1 MPPDPTRLSSP
12 EDCLA
17 LYERGFPGF
26 YPDPAAEAALMAEVD
41 ARGGYSRALGAIS
54 HFNLYGAG
62 EGVLSLPYLAAMR
75 MYPDCLPGGSQ
86 ARGDCVSW
94 SLRSA
99 SLVSYCASLLWG
111 DNTERFAPPIVSDAA
126 RQSGVFATETFYWFR
141 GHSGEGW
148 NCGDAA
154 RIALTK
160 SGMMVRRN
168 YPDIGIDLEEYSGA
182 TAGKWG
188 AASPPAKVV
197 EVTSQHLL
205 SSATVCKTWPEVRDM
220 LANGFALATC
230 GSEAFE
236 RSRDENGVC
245 RRSNSVWR
253 HAMSFIAADGRISNA
268 ATGAKDSCSSKT
280 RGRTTAAMPAPS
292 TGRSTRSRPAAFG
305 LAGTTFVNGTWSP
318 SVAAGDSRPTR
329 FLVGNCPRSSRRN
342 P

>member
-12 EDCLA
+12 EDCVA

-26 YPDPAAEAALMAEVD
+26 YPDPAAEAALMAEVE

-54 HFNLYGAG
+54 RFNLYGAG
-62 EGVLSLPYLAAMR
+62 EGVLSLPYLAAMQ

-111 DNTERFAPPIVSDAA
+111 DNPDRYAPPVVSDTA
-126 RQSGVFATETFYWFR
+126 RTNGVFATETFYWFR

-154 RIALTK
+154 RIAITK
-160 SGMMVRRN
+160 SGMTVRKN

-188 AASPPAKVV
+188 ANSPPEKIIA
-197 EVTSQHLL
+197 VTSQHLF
-205 SSATVCKTWPEVRDM
+205 STATLCKTWEEVRDM

-230 GSEAFE
+230 GGEAFE
-236 RSRDENGVC
+236 RTRDEYGFC
-245 RRSNSVWR
+245 RLSNSVWR
-253 HAMSFIAADGRISNA
+253 HAMSFIAADDREEVRRRYRCREGGLVLVQNSWGNYCGDACPIYGSKHKIPAGSFWARWDDVRDRYMVAIGGGKGFAANA
-268 ATGAKDSCSSKT
+268 VPRWS
-280 RGRTTAAMPAPS
+280 
-292 TGRSTRSRPAAFG
+292 
-305 LAGTTFVNGTWSP
+305 LASII
-318 SVAAGDSRPTR
+318 
-329 FLVGNCPRSSRRN
+329 
-342 P
+342 

>member
-1 MPPDPTRLSSP
+1 MTLDPAQLSSP
-12 EDCLA
+12 EDCIA
-17 LYERGFPGF
+17 LYERGFAGF
-26 YPDPAAEAALMAEVD
+26 YSDPAAEAALVAEIESK
-41 ARGGYSRALGAIS
+41 GGYARAIGAIS
-54 HFNLYGAG
+54 HHHLYNAG

-75 MYPDCLPGGSQ
+75 MYPGCLPGGSQ

-111 DNTERFAPPIVSDAA
+111 DNPERFAPPIVSDAA
-126 RQSGVFATETFYWFR
+126 RASGVFSTETFYWYR

-160 SGMMVRRN
+160 SGMMVRKN

-188 AASPPAKVV
+188 AYPPPDNVV
-197 EVTSQHLL
+197 AVTSRNLF
-205 SSATVCKTWPEVRDM
+205 STATVCKTWQEVRDM

-236 RSRDENGVC
+236 RKRDENGVC
-245 RRSNSVWR
+245 RRSNSVWH
-253 HAMSFIAADGRISNA
+253 HAMSFIAADDREEMKRRYRCEGLVLVQNSWANYCGDACPISGSKFNIPGGSFWARWEDVRERYMVAIGGGRGFA
-268 ATGAKDSCSSKT
+268 ANPVPRWS
-280 RGRTTAAMPAPS
+280 
-292 TGRSTRSRPAAFG
+292 
-305 LAGTTFVNGTWSP
+305 LASII
-318 SVAAGDSRPTR
+318 
-329 FLVGNCPRSSRRN
+329 
-342 P
+342 

>member
-1 MPPDPTRLSSP
+1 MSLDPTRLASP

-17 LYERGFPGF
+17 LYERGFHGY
-26 YPDPAAEAALMAEVD
+26 YPDPAAEAALLAEIE
-41 ARGGYSRALGAIS
+41 AKGGYARAVGAINR
-54 HFNLYGAG
+54 FNLYNAG

-99 SLVSYCASLLWG
+99 TLVSYCASLLWG
-111 DNTERFAPPIVSDAA
+111 DNPDRYAPPVVTDAA
-126 RQSGVFATETFYWFR
+126 RTNGVLATETFYWFR

-160 SGMMVRRN
+160 SGMTVRQN
-168 YPDIGIDLEEYSGA
+168 YPEIGIDLEEYSGG

-188 AASPPAKVV
+188 SNPPPDNVIA
-197 EVTSQHLL
+197 VTNRHLL
-205 SSATVCKTWPEVRDM
+205 STATVCKTWEEVRDM

-230 GSEAFE
+230 GGEAFE
-236 RSRDENGVC
+236 RTRDENGVC

-253 HAMSFIAADGRISNA
+253 HAMSFIAADDREDMKRRYKCQGLVLVQNSWANYCGDAGPIYGSKFRIPGGSFWARWEDVRERYMVAIGGGRGFAANA
-268 ATGAKDSCSSKT
+268 IPRWS
-280 RGRTTAAMPAPS
+280 
-292 TGRSTRSRPAAFG
+292 
-305 LAGTTFVNGTWSP
+305 LASII
-318 SVAAGDSRPTR
+318 
-329 FLVGNCPRSSRRN
+329 
-342 P
+342 